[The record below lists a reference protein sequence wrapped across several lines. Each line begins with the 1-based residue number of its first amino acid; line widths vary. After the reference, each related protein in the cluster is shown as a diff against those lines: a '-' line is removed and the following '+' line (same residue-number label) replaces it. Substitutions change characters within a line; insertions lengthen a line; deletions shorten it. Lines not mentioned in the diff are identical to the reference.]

1 MEEMVLKEEIVEESE
16 SMPHQPEEI
25 LSLKEHIVKMD
36 VRHHS
41 RESATEEV
49 KIVETEVSRKPEPS
63 FELIQ
68 IKEIPKTTLSK
79 QEMHIESVETSPEAV
94 MIPSIESSLKS
105 QEIMPDKK
113 KKTEDMPLQKR
124 DDTPRKEM
132 VIKREIEVHKKESIH
147 LQQSV
152 HENNRSHEETPQISS
167 EITPLVKP
175 KEKVPELKEVRKVL
189 QRGKLYNLQQ
199 MPQLVYCNLYLNCL
213 PSGICRKGNCGFLF
227 CVLVMCLHFF
237 C

>member
-25 LSLKEHIVKMD
+25 LSLQEHIVKID
-36 VRHHS
+36 VRNHS
-41 RESATEEV
+41 RESVTEEV
-49 KIVETEVSRKPEPS
+49 KIVKTEVFRKPEPS

-68 IKEIPKTTLSK
+68 IKEIPETTLSK
-79 QEMHIESVETSPEAV
+79 QEMHIENVETSPEAV

-105 QEIMPDKK
+105 QEILPDKK

-132 VIKREIEVHKKESIH
+132 AIQREIEVYKKESIH

-152 HENNRSHEETPQISS
+152 HEDNRSQEETPQISP

-175 KEKVPELKEVRKVL
+175 KEKGTKSKEVRKVL
-189 QRGKLYNLQQ
+189 QRGKPYNLQQ

-213 PSGICRKGNCGFLF
+213 PSGIEKALVVFFSVSKSCACIF
-227 CVLVMCLHFF
+227 C
-237 C
+237 

>member
-1 MEEMVLKEEIVEESE
+1 MVLKEEIVEESE

-213 PSGICRKGNCGFLF
+213 HSGICRKGNCGFLF